1 MSFEF
6 LGLSDPLL
14 KAVKDAGYTTPTP
27 IQKQAI
33 PSILMGRDV
42 LGIAQTGTGKTAGFT
57 LPMIDILSQGKSKAR
72 IPRSLILEPTRELAV
87 QIEESF
93 LKYGKN
99 HNLSC
104 GLFIGGTSMEK
115 QIAILNKGVDVLI
128 ATPGR
133 LLDHFERG
141 NVMLTGIEIL
151 VIDEADRMLDM
162 GFIPDVERIRKLI
175 TKKPQT
181 LFFSAT
187 MPPPI
192 KKLTNAFLDD
202 PKMITVSAP
211 TMTAETVEQTS
222 IATSPQ
228 GKGSVLKKVL
238 SAKETTSALVFCNT
252 KKSVSAVYKALKSAG
267 FNARELHGDM
277 DQSIRLEVLN
287 GFKDGTISFLIAS
300 DVAARGLDIKDVSH
314 VINYDVPQNVED
326 YIHRIG
332 RTGRAGKRGHAI
344 VFVTRRDQEQF
355 DKIKRIAKVEI
366 KEHVFGGGKPA
377 PKKVEPKKEEPKKEE
392 PKKVEP
398 KKVEPKKAEP
408 QKQQKAKPEAKPEA
422 KPQQTQNKRQ
432 QNKRPGGH
440 RIQEMEE
447 AKVGMGAHV
456 PAFMRQ
462 PLPGK
467 KS

>member
-14 KAVKDAGYTTPTP
+14 KAVKDAGYTDPTP
-27 IQKQAI
+27 IQKGAI
-33 PSILMGRDV
+33 PSILMGKDV

-57 LPMIDILSQGKSKAR
+57 LPMIDILAEGKSKAR

-99 HNLSC
+99 HKLTC
-104 GLFIGGTSMEK
+104 GLFIGGTSMDE
-115 QIAILNKGVDVLI
+115 QVSILDKGVDVLI

-192 KKLTNAFLDD
+192 KKLTQAFLDD
-202 PKMITVSAP
+202 PKQITVSAP
-211 TMTAETVEQTS
+211 TTTAETVDQRF

-228 GKGSVLKKVL
+228 GKAGALKKILDRDEV
-238 SAKETTSALVFCNT
+238 TSAIIFSNT
-252 KKSVSAVYKALKSAG
+252 KKGVTAIYKALKSDG

-287 GFKDGTISFLIAS
+287 GFKDGSIDYLIAS
-300 DVAARGLDIKDVSH
+300 DVAARGLDIKNVSH

-332 RTGRAGKRGHAI
+332 RTGRAGKKGHAI
-344 VFVTRRDQEQF
+344 VLVTKGKRDQELF
-355 DKIKRIAKVEI
+355 EKIKRLAKIEI
-366 KEHVFGGGKPA
+366 REF
-377 PKKVEPKKEEPKKEE
+377 
-392 PKKVEP
+392 
-398 KKVEPKKAEP
+398 
-408 QKQQKAKPEAKPEA
+408 EAGA
-422 KPQQTQNKRQ
+422 KPQGAATTPAKAQTEAKKPEQKPQ
-432 QNKRPGGH
+432 EKPLQKPAQKASQSDKKPRPEKTHGKH
-440 RIQEMEE
+440 KVMEMEE
-447 AKVGMGAHV
+447 AKVGMGSHV

-462 PLPGK
+462 PVPGEK
-467 KS
+467 R

>member
-14 KAVKDAGYTTPTP
+14 KAVKDAGYNTPTP

-33 PSILMGRDV
+33 PSVLMGKDV

-57 LPMIDILSQGKSKAR
+57 LPMIDILAEGKTKAR

-211 TMTAETVEQTS
+211 TMAAETVEQTS

-238 SAKETTSALVFCNT
+238 STKEATSALVFCNT
-252 KKSVSAVYKALKSAG
+252 KKSVSAVYKALKGDG

-287 GFKDGTISFLIAS
+287 GFKDGSISFLIAS

-355 DKIKRIAKVEI
+355 DKIKRLVKMEI
-366 KEHVFGGGKPA
+366 KEHVFGGAKPI
-377 PKKVEPKKEEPKKEE
+377 EPKNTEQKKAEPQKAEPKNTEQ
-392 PKKVEP
+392 

-408 QKQQKAKPEAKPEA
+408 KKQEQA
-422 KPQQTQNKRQ
+422 KPQQKRQ
-432 QNKRPGGH
+432 QNNQRSNRRPGGH
-440 RIQEMEE
+440 KIMEMED

-462 PLPGK
+462 PLPGQ

>member
-1 MSFEF
+1 MSFEL

-14 KAVKDAGYTTPTP
+14 KAVKDAGYTEPTP

-33 PSILMGRDV
+33 PSVLMGKDV

-57 LPMIDILSQGKSKAR
+57 LPMIDILAEGKTKAR

-192 KKLTNAFLDD
+192 KKLTQAFLDD

-211 TMTAETVEQTS
+211 TTTAETVEQTYIS
-222 IATSPQ
+222 TSPQ
-228 GKGSVLKKVL
+228 GKGGALKKLL
-238 SAKETTSALVFCNT
+238 STKEATSALVFCNT
-252 KKSVSAVYKALKSAG
+252 KKSVSAVYKALKGDG
-267 FNARELHGDM
+267 FNAEELHGDM
-277 DQSIRLEVLN
+277 DQSNRLKVLN
-287 GFKDGTISFLIAS
+287 GFKDGSISFLIAS

-332 RTGRAGKRGHAI
+332 RTGRAGKQGHAV

-355 DKIKRIAKVEI
+355 DKIKRLARVEV
-366 KEHVFGGGKPA
+366 KEHSFGEAKPA
-377 PKKVEPKKEEPKKEE
+377 EAKKIETKPVKS
-392 PKKVEP
+392 
-398 KKVEPKKAEP
+398 EPKKAEP
-408 QKQQKAKPEAKPEA
+408 KKQEQKKPEAQPQA
-422 KPQQTQNKRQ
+422 KPQR

-440 RIQEMEE
+440 KIQEMEE

-462 PLPGK
+462 PVPGDK
-467 KS
+467 R

>member
-14 KAVKDAGYTTPTP
+14 NAVKDAGYNTPTP

-33 PSILMGRDV
+33 PSILMGKDV

-57 LPMIDILSQGKSKAR
+57 LPMIDILAEGKTKAR

-211 TMTAETVEQTS
+211 TMTAETVEQTFIS
-222 IATSPQ
+222 TSPQ
-228 GKGSVLKKVL
+228 GKGKVLEKVL
-238 SAKETTSALVFCNT
+238 SSKETTSAIIFCNT
-252 KKSVSAVYKALKSAG
+252 KKSVSAVYKVLKGDG

-287 GFKDGTISFLIAS
+287 GFKDGSISFLIAS

-332 RTGRAGKRGHAI
+332 RTGRAGKKGHAI

-355 DKIKRIAKVEI
+355 DKIKRLVKVDI
-366 KEHVFGGGKPA
+366 KDHSFGGGKPA
-377 PKKVEPKKEEPKKEE
+377 EPQKVEAKKVETKKVEPQ
-392 PKKVEP
+392 KVEQ
-398 KKVEPKKAEP
+398 KKAEP
-408 QKQQKAKPEAKPEA
+408 QKAEPKKQEQA
-422 KPQQTQNKRQ
+422 KPQQNRQNNQRSNKRS
-432 QNKRPGGH
+432 GGH
-440 RIQEMEE
+440 QIMEMEE

-462 PLPGK
+462 TVPGDK
-467 KS
+467 G